1 VLPSVRVNDSVLVGC
16 SANGKCP
23 VGLEVDGVAQYDLRP
38 GIQLVEQFPDPVGG
52 LLADPGVDDLD
63 RLR

>member
-1 VLPSVRVNDSVLVGC
+1 VLGERE
-16 SANGKCP
+16 CP
-23 VGLEVDGVAQYDLRP
+23 VGLEVDGVAQYDLRL
-38 GIQLVEQFPDPVGG
+38 GIQFVEQFPDPVGG